1 MHILHGDFTSTN
13 IYVNTR
19 FYLVLWS
26 AYMSRDFDS
35 LKSFHLLAECL
46 SYGIAATNLN
56 IDQTTLSRRIIKL
69 ESEIGFKLFS
79 RGKGQIS
86 LTNSG
91 SRFYDQTR
99 KIVQDYNKSVIDAKL
114 LSSSNFSSLKIG
126 YMAFAAMEIAP
137 KHIAHFQK
145 KYPKIIVKLRY
156 LNSQNQLA
164 ALENGEIDI
173 GYIIGPIKNKNFI
186 EISVAKERL
195 VVLCAKDHKF
205 KTLTEIPPTLLA
217 DQALILGDLIEW
229 NIFRW
234 RLEDMFEKHGVNLDV
249 SLEATSTL
257 AILGLVSAGLG
268 LTIYPESIMNFI
280 KNEDLIARP
289 LHGDNFSIMTSVIC
303 QKNYKTSE
311 VKSFIESL
319 E

>member
-1 MHILHGDFTSTN
+1 
-13 IYVNTR
+13 
-19 FYLVLWS
+19 
-26 AYMSRDFDS
+26 MSRDFDS

-137 KHIAHFQK
+137 KHIAHF
-145 KYPKIIVKLRY
+145 
-156 LNSQNQLA
+156 
-164 ALENGEIDI
+164 
-173 GYIIGPIKNKNFI
+173 
-186 EISVAKERL
+186 
-195 VVLCAKDHKF
+195 
-205 KTLTEIPPTLLA
+205 
-217 DQALILGDLIEW
+217 
-229 NIFRW
+229 
-234 RLEDMFEKHGVNLDV
+234 
-249 SLEATSTL
+249 
-257 AILGLVSAGLG
+257 
-268 LTIYPESIMNFI
+268 
-280 KNEDLIARP
+280 
-289 LHGDNFSIMTSVIC
+289 
-303 QKNYKTSE
+303 
-311 VKSFIESL
+311 
-319 E
+319 